1 MKTHTTAWRLGLCA
15 LSVVGASV
23 LVACGG
29 GGGGAAA
36 TDSAPVAASAPT
48 SSALGSSLVEGT
60 ITGFGSVV
68 IDGQRYPDTGAT
80 VDIGNN
86 PALKTAGTLGD
97 LRTGMRVQA
106 ELKDGVLQN
115 LSVNFALVGTLSAV
129 NTAAGTLTVFGQTI
143 KTSSTGQLPTVL
155 DGFSALTQLQVG
167 DLIKVA
173 GSVASDGS
181 ITATRIERRL
191 KDGSELFRLS
201 GAVQGLD
208 STAKR
213 FTLSGNSSVT
223 VDYSQAKLLPSSA
236 LIENG
241 KLVSVLATAAPL
253 TTGGQTVLT
262 ASAIEVKS
270 RKLPDGKDV
279 SVGGQISD
287 FQSLASLRIGD
298 VVVDASTAVLK
309 DGTVAADLVN
319 GAQALAQGSLSSGV
333 LKAASLKVFKQDT
346 ALKALLIGQV
356 TDFVSLANF
365 NLRGTAVDAS
375 QATFTKGKAA
385 DLATGTW
392 VKISGQLTST
402 GVLAKEVEIQPPPA
416 DKPARLEGAISGV
429 NLASKRFSLL
439 GTPVQ
444 WSDTTT
450 VSPAGKALAN
460 LADGV
465 VLAAEGSYS
474 EATGVFTATSVKLSS
489 TTGVSR
495 TLGISGILFD
505 VSTSSSGG
513 TSGGS
518 SGSFKLG
525 SNLVLLSSST
535 LLQPA
540 GTVLGDLKNGS
551 RVSVTA
557 TLSLVDGNAT
567 LTAVSIEVQKPEK
580 AGDGQEYVYLS
591 GLITDFVSSANFM
604 LAGQKVD
611 ASGSNV
617 EFIDG
622 TAAKLGNGL
631 KIEVKGSLKDGVLIP
646 KRVHFMPG

>member
-1 MKTHTTAWRLGLCA
+1 
-15 LSVVGASV
+15 
-23 LVACGG
+23 
-29 GGGGAAA
+29 
-36 TDSAPVAASAPT
+36 
-48 SSALGSSLVEGT
+48 
-60 ITGFGSVV
+60 
-68 IDGQRYPDTGAT
+68 
-80 VDIGNN
+80 
-86 PALKTAGTLGD
+86 
-97 LRTGMRVQA
+97 
-106 ELKDGVLQN
+106 
-115 LSVNFALVGTLSAV
+115 
-129 NTAAGTLTVFGQTI
+129 
-143 KTSSTGQLPTVL
+143 
-155 DGFSALTQLQVG
+155 
-167 DLIKVA
+167 VA

-181 ITATRIERRL
+181 IAATRIERRL

-223 VDYSQAKLLPSSA
+223 VDYSQAKLLPSGV
-236 LIENG
+236 LVENG
-241 KLVSVLATAAPL
+241 KLVSVLATAAPVV
-253 TTGGQTVLT
+253 TGGQTVLM

-270 RKLPDGKDV
+270 RKLPDGRDV

-298 VVVDASTAVLK
+298 VVVDASAAVLK

-356 TDFVSLANF
+356 TDFVSIANF

-392 VKISGQLTST
+392 VKISGQLTSA

-429 NLASKRFSLL
+429 NLATKRFSLL

-444 WSDTTT
+444 WSDATT
-450 VSPAGKALAN
+450 VSPAGKSLAN

-465 VLAAEGSYS
+465 VLAAEGNYS
-474 EATGVFTATSVKLSS
+474 EASGVFTATSVKISS

-495 TLGISGILFD
+495 TLGFSGILFD
-505 VSTSSSGG
+505 VSGNS
-513 TSGGS
+513 SGGS
-518 SGSFKLG
+518 SGSFKVG

-535 LLQPA
+535 QLQPA
-540 GTVLGDLKNGS
+540 GTTLSDLKNGS

-557 TLSLVDGNAT
+557 TVSLVDGKAT
-567 LTAVSIEVQKPEK
+567 LTAVSIELQKPEK
-580 AGDGQEYVYLS
+580 SGDGQEYVYLS

-611 ASGSNV
+611 ASASNV
-617 EFIDG
+617 AFIDG

-631 KIEVKGSLKDGVLIP
+631 KIEVKGSVKDGVMTP

>member
-1 MKTHTTAWRLGLCA
+1 MKNRSTAWRLGLCA
-15 LSVVGASV
+15 LSLIGASV

-29 GGGGAAA
+29 GGAAA
-36 TDSAPVAASAPT
+36 TDSLPVAASAPT

-60 ITGFGSVV
+60 ITGFGSVI
-68 IDGQRYPDTGAT
+68 IDGERYPDTGAT

-86 PALKTAGTLGD
+86 PALKTTGTLGD

-279 SVGGQISD
+279 SVGGQINDS
-287 FQSLASLRIGD
+287 QSLASLRIGD

-309 DGTVAADLVN
+309 DGTVVADIVN
-319 GAQALAQGSLSSGV
+319 GAQALTQGSLSNGV

-356 TDFVSLANF
+356 SDFVSLANF

-416 DKPARLEGAISGV
+416 DKPARLEGAISAV
-429 NLASKRFSLL
+429 NLATKRFNLL

-444 WSDTTT
+444 WSDATT

-495 TLGISGILFD
+495 TLGFSGILFD
-505 VSTSSSGG
+505 VSSSSG
-513 TSGGS
+513 SSGS
-518 SGSFKLG
+518 SGSFKVG

-535 LLQPA
+535 QLQPA
-540 GTVLGDLKNGS
+540 GTTLSDLKNGS

-557 TLSLVDGNAT
+557 TVSLVDGKAT
-567 LTAVSIEVQKPEK
+567 LTAATIELQKPEK
-580 AGDGQEYVYLS
+580 ASDGQEYVYLS

-611 ASGSNV
+611 ASGNNV